1 MLRALVDV
9 AESGEVD
16 EEMLRVAMEEGLRR
30 GLVSRREVV
39 RVRERRDVP
48 GRLMGILEEVGR

>member
-1 MLRALVDV
+1 
-9 AESGEVD
+9 
-16 EEMLRVAMEEGLRR
+16 MLRVAMEEGLRR